1 MESVSALR
9 HEFPALA
16 LTTGFASRK
25 DREFLADM
33 LLLWLEYRRATRTS
47 ENLVAATRLTWWR
60 EAFESGNT
68 GNVPL
73 AERIMD
79 WSHHNLDLAV
89 LINTTE
95 KLINAVLD
103 GSDECFIHLKFA
115 EFIENG
121 LKLEGEALPISQ
133 VLTGLADVMD
143 GKDVV
148 ISAETRFTPMALI
161 TWLCRDPSRLD
172 YPAQH
177 PMLALRMLLAAVA
190 R

>member
-25 DREFLADM
+25 DRAFLADM

-60 EAFESGNT
+60 EAFESGNS
-68 GNVPL
+68 GHVPL
-73 AERIMD
+73 AERLMD
-79 WSHHNLDLAV
+79 WSGHKLDLARLV
-89 LINTTE
+89 NATE

-103 GSDECFIHLKFA
+103 GGDERFIHLHFA
-115 EFIENG
+115 ELIEEG
-121 LKLEGEALPISQ
+121 LNLEGEAQSISS
-133 VLTGLADVMD
+133 VLSGLADVMD
-143 GKDVV
+143 GKDVE
-148 ISAETRFTPMALI
+148 ITAETRYTPMALI
-161 TWLCRDPSRLD
+161 VWLCRDPSRLD

-177 PMLALRMLLAAVA
+177 PMLALRMFLAALV